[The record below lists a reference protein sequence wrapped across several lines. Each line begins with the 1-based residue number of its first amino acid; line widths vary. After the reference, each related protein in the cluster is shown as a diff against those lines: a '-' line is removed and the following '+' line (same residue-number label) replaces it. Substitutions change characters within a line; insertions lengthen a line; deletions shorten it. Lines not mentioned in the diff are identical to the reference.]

1 MINVILNQTSIQP
14 HTNMILVGL
23 EKLKKDGF
31 INLTINDYRN
41 NKYIDSNIAITELF
55 IENQRVIIDVGDG
68 YSDVG
73 KTKKKLLEHCD
84 FYFKRSFN
92 NDYNKIYFEKNLKKI
107 FPLGLNYYVYGD
119 KVFFDFEKRNKMQKI
134 IRNMAGFKSDT
145 WFKVEKFESN
155 PTYKSGKPKILFYS
169 RLWRPSSEAWG
180 INNKSMNECRIN
192 IIRELRKKYGDN
204 FIGGIYED
212 DYSKS
217 MCPDII
223 VSKLKTKK
231 ENFLRNIK
239 KADICIGTLGLDESI
254 GWKTAEY
261 VAASKAIIL
270 EKPKYELPGNF
281 DKDINYLEFTNLN
294 ECLQQIEYLI
304 NNPQRIIEMQEQNAI
319 YYDKYVRPD
328 ALMKNVIKIVSERKN

>member
-14 HTNMILVGL
+14 HTNMIVVGL
-23 EKLKKDGF
+23 EKLKKEGL
-31 INLTINDYRN
+31 INLSINDCRT
-41 NKYIDSNIAITELF
+41 NKDIDKNIAITEL
-55 IENQRVIIDVGDG
+55 IIDGKRVIIDVGDG

-73 KTKKKLLEHCD
+73 EAKKNLLEHCD

-92 NDYNKIYFEKNLKKI
+92 REYNKIYFEKNLDKI
-107 FPLGLNYYVYGD
+107 YPLGLNYYVYGD
-119 KVFFDFEKRNKMQKI
+119 KIFFDFEKRNKKQKI
-134 IRNMAGFKSDT
+134 IRNMLGFKSDT

-169 RLWRPSSEAWG
+169 RLWKPSEEPWAV
-180 INNKSMNECRIN
+180 NNKAMNECRIN
-192 IIRELRKKYGDN
+192 IIRELRKRYGSN

-212 DYSKS
+212 EYSKS

-239 KADICIGTLGLDESI
+239 KSDICIGTSGLDESI

-261 VAASKAIIL
+261 VAASKSIVL

-281 DKDINYLEFTNLN
+281 DKDVNYLEFTNLD
-294 ECLQQIEYLI
+294 ECLKQIEYLV
-304 NNPQRIIEMQEQNAI
+304 NEPQKIIEMQKQNKM

-328 ALMKNVIKIVSERKN
+328 AEMKNVIRIVNENK